1 MLYIW
6 GVGYMVGPFDRIWII
21 IGGLLHR
28 GDFLHICILVT
39 SFGLRI
45 WCLSAIV
52 RFLSLYWCLIIWSII
67 WCNVTLQKAK
77 KKPMAKKTAA
87 DLGVDLTPRHEVLSV
102 EDPPVREAGIKV
114 ETVEDL
120 VGKLKQS
127 GVI

>member
-1 MLYIW
+1 
-6 GVGYMVGPFDRIWII
+6 
-21 IGGLLHR
+21 
-28 GDFLHICILVT
+28 
-39 SFGLRI
+39 
-45 WCLSAIV
+45 
-52 RFLSLYWCLIIWSII
+52 
-67 WCNVTLQKAK
+67 
-77 KKPMAKKTAA
+77 MAKKTAA